1 MMSQM
6 EKTAFKACSERTGYF
21 LATGI

>member
-6 EKTAFKACSERTGYF
+6 EKTAFKASSERTGYF